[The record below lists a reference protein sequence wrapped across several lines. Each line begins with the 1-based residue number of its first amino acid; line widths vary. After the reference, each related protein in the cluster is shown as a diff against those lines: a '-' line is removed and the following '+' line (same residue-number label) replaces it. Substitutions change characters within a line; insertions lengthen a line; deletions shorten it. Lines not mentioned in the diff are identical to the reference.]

1 MIAFGGR
8 KTMALGD
15 QLGHDTGQVTGTRVL
30 PASEQGE
37 ARVEVSFEA
46 RGRLLDEEIV
56 DMGTYVS
63 VLGADG
69 VLRGKGQGC
78 TMSADG
84 ETLLWEGTGSGRL
97 LKDGATSFRGA
108 IFYRTTS
115 QKFSRLNGMVAM
127 FEYEADASG
136 KTEAKTYEWK

>member
-1 MIAFGGR
+1 
-8 KTMALGD
+8 MAMGD
-15 QLGHDTGQVTGTRVL
+15 QIGHDSGQVTGTRVL
-30 PASEQGE
+30 PPSEQGE
-37 ARVEVSFEA
+37 ARVEVSFES
-46 RGRLLDEEIV
+46 RGRLLDEDTV

-84 ETLLWEGTGSGRL
+84 DTLLWEGAGTGRL

-108 IFYRTTS
+108 IFYRTTAER
-115 QKFSRLNGMVAM
+115 FARLNGMAAM
-127 FEYEADASG
+127 FEYDADASG
-136 KTEAKTYEWK
+136 KTESKIYEWK

>member
-1 MIAFGGR
+1 
-8 KTMALGD
+8 MALGE
-15 QLGHDTGQVTGTRVL
+15 QLSHDSGQITGTRVL
-30 PASEQGE
+30 PPSEQGE

-46 RGRLLDEEIV
+46 RGRLLDEDIV

-69 VLRGKGQGC
+69 VLRGTGQGC
-78 TMSADG
+78 TMSGGG
-84 ETLLWEGTGSGRL
+84 ETLTWEGTGVGKL

-115 QKFSRLNGMVAM
+115 GKFSRLNTVAAV

-136 KTEAKTYEWK
+136 KTESRVYEWK